1 MYNNTTI
8 KNIINVFAGILQILS
23 RNIVISLKEF
33 VNHLLIYHKLLLFIG
48 WCMPHGSVVVLH
60 LDGSL
65 RWYFIV
71 EFTVLD
77 RVQQD

>member
-1 MYNNTTI
+1 MC
-8 KNIINVFAGILQILS
+8 LQEFF
-23 RNIVISLKEF
+23 RYYQEIVISLKEF
-33 VNHLLIYHKLLLFIG
+33 VDLLLINNKLLLFIG